1 MAPRLPPGIYRVTW
15 HVVSVD
21 THRTQGSFTFEIR
34 P

>member
-1 MAPRLPPGIYRVTW
+1 MTW